1 MNKLKTG
8 DQVIVLTGRDKGKR
22 GTVSA
27 RVDVDHLLVEGVN
40 VAKKHVKPNPLKGTT
55 GGIVD
60 KTMPIHQS
68 NVAIFNPASGKA
80 DRVGIKLLA
89 DGKKVRVFQPTGE
102 EIKAWGLTRLK
113 HKLACSSF
121 TAKRSFPT

>member
-22 GTVSA
+22 GTVAA
-27 RVDVDHLLVEGVN
+27 RVDADHLVVDGVN
-40 VAKKHVKPNPLKGTT
+40 IVKKHVKPNPLKGST

-68 NVAIFNPASGKA
+68 NVAIFNPASGKG

-89 DGKKVRVFQPTGE
+89 DGKKVRVFKSSGD
-102 EIKAWGLTRLK
+102 EIKA
-113 HKLACSSF
+113 
-121 TAKRSFPT
+121 

>member
-1 MNKLKTG
+1 MNKIRKG

-22 GTVSA
+22 GTVTQ
-27 RVDVDHLLVEGVN
+27 RVDDSYLIVEGVN

-68 NVAIFNPASGKA
+68 NIAIYNAATGKA

-89 DGKKVRVFQPTGE
+89 NGDKVRTYKSSGE
-102 EIKAWGLTRLK
+102 QIKA
-113 HKLACSSF
+113 
-121 TAKRSFPT
+121 